1 MITTLSLREIEKHAS
16 NIYEAI
22 IVLAKRARQIND
34 EQKQLYQRDGE
45 YDSYDDYDD
54 DEFEINTEEIE
65 YLRLPKP
72 SSLAL
77 EELLSGKLEYSYR
90 DAEGD
95 DEDDAEGASDSK

>member
-1 MITTLSLREIEKHAS
+1 MITTLSLREIEKHAN

-54 DEFEINTEEIE
+54 DEYEVNTEDIE
-65 YLRLPKP
+65 YLKLPKP
-72 SSLAL
+72 TSLAL

-90 DAEGD
+90 KTEDDDD
-95 DEDDAEGASDSK
+95 DESEDSTDSK